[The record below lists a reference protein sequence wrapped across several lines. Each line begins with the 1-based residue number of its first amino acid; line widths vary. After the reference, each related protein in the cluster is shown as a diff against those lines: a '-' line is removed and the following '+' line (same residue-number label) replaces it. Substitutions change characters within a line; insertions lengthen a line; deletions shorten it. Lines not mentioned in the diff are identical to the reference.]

1 MNNLT
6 YSEIMMLYENHE
18 YVEIKNETLCIQ
30 LPSRLGTIIGSIAAF
45 IFMFFG
51 LAGNILIIVAILR
64 SPKLRSN
71 LVNIFVIR

>member
-18 YVEIKNETLCIQ
+18 CVKNETLCIQ